1 MACNLTDKM
10 LKKQLCMSISAEDWD
25 NIVDLHIANNQRA
38 FKISI
43 DSYTGD
49 TAFLQAI
56 SNAKEAIVK
65 RLADLLTG
73 DESEAKEIMNF
84 TNEKGRTP
92 LHAAAATG
100 NAQKCKMIASIDES
114 VVFARDYKG
123 ETPVFR
129 AVRYGRA
136 EAFYYLNSLA
146 IVRRDQTFGSIKYCW
161 NDDDQTI
168 LHNAIVRENFGEC
181 GVIINYFISSELC

>member
-1 MACNLTDKM
+1 MDCNFTDKM
-10 LKKQLCMSISAEDWD
+10 LKKQLCKYISVENWD
-25 NIVDLHIANNQRA
+25 KIVELHIESDQRA

-56 SNAKEAIVK
+56 SNAREEIVK
-65 RLADLLTG
+65 RLVGLLTR
-73 DESEAKEIMNF
+73 DESRVSEAKEIMNF
-84 TNEKGRTP
+84 TNEKRRTP

-100 NAQKCKMIASIDES
+100 NAQICKIIATIDES

-146 IVRRDQTFGSIKYCW
+146 IVHRDQTFGSIKYCW

-168 LHNAIVRENFGEC
+168 LHNAIIRENF
-181 GVIINYFISSELC
+181 VY